1 MKSKISL
8 FIVLMLLT
16 SVGCKSKKGKEEGE
30 TIKITEE
37 VRYDIKSRGTF
48 RTFVITPNMFS
59 VVLSDGNIKSSGE
72 ITAEQWKQ
80 LVVAIKASEP
90 NKWATYEA
98 PSNRRA
104 TDRAGTAQVH
114 YAKGNTKH
122 ASGLFD
128 HGEPPVA
135 LKEVVSIILELS
147 KKYD

>member
-1 MKSKISL
+1 MKTKITLL
-8 FIVLMLLT
+8 FILMLMAN
-16 SVGCKSKKGKEEGE
+16 VGCKSKKTNDVEKAMSDEV
-30 TIKITEE
+30 
-37 VRYDIKSRGTF
+37 VRYEIKNRGNF
-48 RTFVITPNMFS
+48 RTFVISPNRFS
-59 VVLSDGNIKSSGE
+59 VVTSDGQTKASGE
-72 ITAEQWKQ
+72 LTKEQWNELAAALKT
-80 LVVAIKASEP
+80 SSP

-114 YAKGNTKH
+114 YTKGNTKH
-122 ASGLFD
+122 SSALFD